1 MKRLDELYQE
11 AFGWSES
18 QLACVHLALG
28 CYLAPRWPAH
38 QSPAWAVMVGP
49 QSCGKSTILSMFDG
63 IPYSVCVDHLT
74 RNALTSCYADED
86 DPEADHSLFHK
97 LSVNTHPVGE
107 KVWIVQELSS
117 ILAME
122 PVVLEKHFA
131 DLRAAH
137 VGKHV
142 SHGGMS
148 GTRVRNIG
156 SFGMLIGTTEA
167 FEPIR
172 AKMTTFGDRFLA
184 IRMARHADAF
194 EDLRA
199 ESDRAWACDAAKQAK
214 MKLLIREETHKIINR
229 GIANLSSPVT
239 GQDPPTISI
248 PPALADRLSAWTTIH
263 STFATAPLHNG
274 VLATAVGKPY
284 RIVEQVRSWGDTH
297 ALLDE
302 RTEWNE
308 SEISVAR
315 RVFQDSMPRGHW
327 DLLSA
332 LAQPGGAPTTNMNLI
347 RQWAYLGA
355 VETTDGSD
363 IEWRRDQ
370 TYRLTEKYRQMAERT
385 GYFDE

>member
-1 MKRLDELYQE
+1 
-11 AFGWSES
+11 
-18 QLACVHLALG
+18 
-28 CYLAPRWPAH
+28 
-38 QSPAWAVMVGP
+38 MVGP

-74 RNALTSCYADED
+74 RNALTSCYSDED

-122 PVVLEKHFA
+122 PVILEKHFA

-148 GTRVRNIG
+148 GTRTRNIG

-172 AKMTTFGDRFLA
+172 AKMTTFGDRFLS

-194 EDLRA
+194 EDLCA
-199 ESDRAWACDAAKQAK
+199 ESSRAWTCDASKQVRLKNA
-214 MKLLIREETHKIINR
+214 IREETHRIINR
-229 GIANLSSPVT
+229 GITNLSSPIA
-239 GQDPPTISI
+239 GHKLPTISI

-263 STFATAPLHNG
+263 STFATAPLTG
-274 VLATAVGKPY
+274 GTLATAAGKPY
-284 RIVEQVRSWGDTH
+284 RIVEQVR
-297 ALLDE
+297 
-302 RTEWNE
+302 
-308 SEISVAR
+308 
-315 RVFQDSMPRGHW
+315 
-327 DLLSA
+327 
-332 LAQPGGAPTTNMNLI
+332 
-347 RQWAYLGA
+347 
-355 VETTDGSD
+355 
-363 IEWRRDQ
+363 
-370 TYRLTEKYRQMAERT
+370 
-385 GYFDE
+385 